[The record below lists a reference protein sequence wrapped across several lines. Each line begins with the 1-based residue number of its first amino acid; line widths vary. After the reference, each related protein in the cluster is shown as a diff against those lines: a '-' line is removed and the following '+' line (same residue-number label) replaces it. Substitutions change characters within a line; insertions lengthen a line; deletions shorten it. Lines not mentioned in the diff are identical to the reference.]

1 MGRRLQTGPRAELGP
16 SQVSLRVAVA
26 ASASSS
32 GSGSGSGPGSGPA
45 TCPRCVNSSWLRS
58 ASVILLI
65 ELSVRCLSRAN
76 LAMINGPQ
84 LCRHCL
90 CRRHQFWPSS
100 PLSLSL
106 CCSISWA
113 QFKGSMATKNANW
126 INTQHT
132 KRARKQRVQIQ
143 PIYIYIH
150 MYILVICVFVLLLCT
165 QIATIE
171 SHRFPK
177 QIQKV
182 AHTQFW
188 VRLKTRAFLSIPYF
202 PKFFTT
208 AAKKRIV

>member
-16 SQVSLRVAVA
+16 SQVSLQVAVA
-26 ASASSS
+26 ESASSSGS

-100 PLSLSL
+100 PLSLPL
-106 CCSISWA
+106 FCSISWA

-143 PIYIYIH
+143 LVYIYIYICIYLSH
-150 MYILVICVFVLLLCT
+150 VYLYFYSAHKLPQLRVKDFRNKYKKSRTLNFGCV
-165 QIATIE
+165 
-171 SHRFPK
+171 
-177 QIQKV
+177 
-182 AHTQFW
+182 
-188 VRLKTRAFLSIPYF
+188 
-202 PKFFTT
+202 
-208 AAKKRIV
+208 